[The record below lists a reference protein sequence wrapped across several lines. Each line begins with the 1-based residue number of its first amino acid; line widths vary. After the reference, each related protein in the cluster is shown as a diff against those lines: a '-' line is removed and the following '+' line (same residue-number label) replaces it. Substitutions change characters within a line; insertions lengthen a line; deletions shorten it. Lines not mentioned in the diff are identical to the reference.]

1 MSKFGIIALIEK
13 GYTALSYGFM
23 LLYMLPIITVGVYK
37 ILKKDPILRTEK
49 EPELVET

>member
-23 LLYMLPIITVGVYK
+23 LPIITVGVYK
-37 ILKKDPILRTEK
+37 ILKKDPILRAEK
-49 EPELVET
+49 EPELVEI